1 MLTQRGQIVFSYT
14 QRKRSRCVIKGKLE
28 EGGKSEKKRGT
39 YSVMPLK
46 NFSSAKYGKDCV

>member
-1 MLTQRGQIVFSYT
+1 MLTQRGQIAFSYT

-39 YSVMPLK
+39 YSIMPLK
-46 NFSSAKYGKDCV
+46 YLLKW